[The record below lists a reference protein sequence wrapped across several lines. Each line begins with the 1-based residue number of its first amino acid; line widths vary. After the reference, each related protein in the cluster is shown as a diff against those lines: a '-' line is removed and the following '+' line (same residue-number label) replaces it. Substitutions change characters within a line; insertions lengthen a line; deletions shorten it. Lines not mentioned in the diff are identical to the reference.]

1 MFYIINS
8 ILRTHLT
15 SCSAKASAP
24 AKKSWSQK
32 YRISYKRY

>member
-8 ILRTHLT
+8 ILRTQLI

-24 AKKSWSQK
+24 AEKSLPQK